1 MERTMQKPTLRDLT
15 TVTEEEARA
24 YLEVACGDEIAAAL
38 AIAVDRNELAG
49 APAAPDDAETHHAL
63 FLLRRALGLA
73 APSFDST
80 RVLLKARA
88 A

>member
-1 MERTMQKPTLRDLT
+1 MLKPTLRDLT

-24 YLEVACGDEIAAAL
+24 YLEASGGDEIAAAL
-38 AIAVDRNELAG
+38 AIAVDRNMLAG
-49 APAAPDDAETHHAL
+49 EPAAAPDDAETHHAL
-63 FLLRRALGLA
+63 FLLRRALGLT

-80 RVLLKARA
+80 RVLLKERA

>member
-1 MERTMQKPTLRDLT
+1 MLKPTLQELT

-24 YLEVACGDEIAAAL
+24 YLEASGGDEIAAAL
-38 AIAVDRNELAG
+38 AIAVDRNALAG
-49 APAAPDDAETHHAL
+49 EPAAPDDAETHHAL